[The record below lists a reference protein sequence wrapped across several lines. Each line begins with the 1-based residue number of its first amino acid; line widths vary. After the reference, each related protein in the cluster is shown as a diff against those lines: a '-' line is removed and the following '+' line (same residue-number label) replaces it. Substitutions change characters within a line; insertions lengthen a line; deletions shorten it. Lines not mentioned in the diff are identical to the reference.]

1 MLRPSALAIALFA
14 LWAAFLAAPEPA
26 QAASRCEYVVKKGD
40 TLAQIA
46 RRKRTTTDALLQANP
61 KLRKNP
67 HRLRPGQTIRL
78 CTSRSSSRSR
88 GSSQKCGKSGHIVN
102 HTVGDGETLGALA
115 AEYETSVAAIR
126 RSNRKLKKRKNNMIR
141 KGETLRICTSSGPRA
156 KERLVGGVQLPEGTG
171 YIRRRPGNAWGK
183 AAVIHSIVAAIE
195 RYHAGTPRAP
205 VVRIGDIS
213 RKSGGPL
220 GNHLSHQGGRDID
233 VGYIFD
239 DGSGRKELD
248 VAHSWALVKAFTEDA
263 NLKVIFADYGVQGL
277 LYEHALSIGED
288 PELLDELFEYPN
300 RGSSNAVIYH
310 WRGHARH
317 FHVRYRRDSSI
328 QDTCTE
334 LPGTLVI
341 DREGTWARVVPGG
354 PNGPTLAPAR
364 WCSGETPRS

>member
-1 MLRPSALAIALFA
+1 MLRPSALRLAPLA
-14 LWAAFLAAPEPA
+14 LWAAFLVAPKPA
-26 QAASRCEYVVKKGD
+26 HAASRCEYVVKKGD

-46 RRKRTTTDALLQANP
+46 RRKRTTTTALLQANP

-78 CTSRSSSRSR
+78 CKSKSGSRAS
-88 GSSQKCGKSGHIVN
+88 GSSQKCGKSGRIVT
-102 HTVGDGETLGALA
+102 HTVGAGETLGALA
-115 AEYETSVAAIR
+115 ADYDTSVAAIR
-126 RSNRKLKKRKNNMIR
+126 RSNRKLKKRENNMIR
-141 KGETLRICTSSGPRA
+141 KGETLRICSAAGPRA

-183 AAVIHSIVAAIE
+183 PAVIHSIVAAIE
-195 RYHAGTPRAP
+195 RYHGDTPGAP
-205 VVRIGDIS
+205 LVRIGDIS

-233 VGYIFD
+233 VGYIFEELD
-239 DGSGRKELD
+239 GRKELD

-263 NLKVIFADYGVQGL
+263 NLKVIFADYGVQAQ

-328 QDTCTE
+328 RATCTD
-334 LPGTLVI
+334 LPGTLVV
-341 DREGTWARVVPGG
+341 DREGTWARIVPGG
-354 PNGPTLAPAR
+354 ASGPTLAPAL
-364 WCSGETPRS
+364 WCDGPTPRS